1 MGRKIEGLLSGEG
14 KKFAI
19 VTARFNELITFKL
32 EEGAIDCFR
41 RHGVNPDDIDTVVIP
56 GAFEIPVV
64 ADKLA
69 ASGKYDGVVCLGA
82 VIRGETPHFDQVVA
96 GVTSGVG
103 QIGLKHSLP
112 VIYGVLTTD
121 TVEQALNRAGVKAGN
136 KGWDAALTAL
146 DTASVLDQI

>member
-1 MGRKIEGLLSGEG
+1 MGNKIQGLLSGEG

-19 VTARFNELITFKL
+19 VTARFNELITYKL
-32 EEGAIDCFR
+32 EEGAIDCFV
-41 RHGVNPDDIDTVVIP
+41 RHGVKEEDIDTVIIP

-69 ASGKYDGVVCLGA
+69 ATGKYDAVITLGA

-96 GVTSGVG
+96 GVTSGVSSVS
-103 QIGLKHSLP
+103 LKHGLP

-136 KGWDAALTAL
+136 KGWDAALCAL
-146 DTASVLDQI
+146 DTSSVLDQI

>member
-41 RHGVNPDDIDTVVIP
+41 RHGVNADDIDTVIIP

-103 QIGLKHSLP
+103 QIGLKHGLP

-136 KGWDAALTAL
+136 KGWEAALTAL

>member
-1 MGRKIEGLLSGEG
+1 MGRKIEGLLTGEG

-41 RHGVNPDDIDTVVIP
+41 RHGVAEDNIDRVIIP

-69 ASGKYDGVVCLGA
+69 ATGKYDAVICLGA

-103 QIGLKHSLP
+103 QIALKHSLP
-112 VIYGVLTTD
+112 IIYGVLTTD

-136 KGWDAALTAL
+136 KGWDAALCAL
-146 DTASVLDQI
+146 DTTSVLSQI